1 MALENGEVLQNLTN
15 QLQEVTQQ
23 LNTLGETRVKLIGAI
38 EVLQQIE
45 ETNNPA
51 PAPEAP
57 AEEAPVEE
65 KLLQKKHQN
74 EFLSVTSGSG
84 GNGRD

>member
-38 EVLQQIE
+38 EVLQQFE

-51 PAPEAP
+51 PVAEEAP
-57 AEEAPVEE
+57 AEEAPAEE
-65 KLLQKKHQN
+65 PPT
-74 EFLSVTSGSG
+74 EEVPE
-84 GNGRD
+84 

>member
-45 ETNNPA
+45 ETNNSA
-51 PAPEAP
+51 PVAEEAP
-57 AEEAPVEE
+57 AEVAPVEE
-65 KLLQKKHQN
+65 TPA
-74 EFLSVTSGSG
+74 EEVTE
-84 GNGRD
+84 

>member
-23 LNTLGETRVKLIGAI
+23 LNQLGETRVKLLGAI

-51 PAPEAP
+51 PV
-57 AEEAPVEE
+57 AEVPVVEAPVVEASPEE
-65 KLLQKKHQN
+65 
-74 EFLSVTSGSG
+74 EVPE
-84 GNGRD
+84 

>member
-1 MALENGEVLQNLTN
+1 MTLENGEVLQNLTN

-23 LNTLGETRVKLIGAI
+23 LNQLTETRVKLIGAI

-51 PAPEAP
+51 PVAEETPAVEAP
-57 AEEAPVEE
+57 VEEAPVEE
-65 KLLQKKHQN
+65 TA
-74 EFLSVTSGSG
+74 E
-84 GNGRD
+84 

>member
-1 MALENGEVLQNLTN
+1 MALENGEVLQNLTT

-45 ETNNPA
+45 QENN

-57 AEEAPVEE
+57 AEEAPVEATPTE
-65 KLLQKKHQN
+65 
-74 EFLSVTSGSG
+74 EASE
-84 GNGRD
+84 

>member
-45 ETNNPA
+45 ETNNPDPVA
-51 PAPEAP
+51 EEAP
-57 AEEAPVEE
+57 AEEAPAEE
-65 KLLQKKHQN
+65 TPT
-74 EFLSVTSGSG
+74 EEVPE
-84 GNGRD
+84 

>member
-1 MALENGEVLQNLTN
+1 MALENGEVLQNLTA

-23 LNTLGETRVKLIGAI
+23 LNQLGETRVKLIGAI

-57 AEEAPVEE
+57 AEEAPAEE
-65 KLLQKKHQN
+65 
-74 EFLSVTSGSG
+74 ETPTEEASE
-84 GNGRD
+84 

>member
-1 MALENGEVLQNLTN
+1 MALENGEVLENLTN

-51 PAPEAP
+51 PV
-57 AEEAPVEE
+57 AEVPVVEAPVVEDSPEE
-65 KLLQKKHQN
+65 
-74 EFLSVTSGSG
+74 EVPE
-84 GNGRD
+84 

>member
-1 MALENGEVLQNLTN
+1 MALENGEVLQNLTT

-23 LNTLGETRVKLIGAI
+23 LNQLGETRVKLIGAI

-45 ETNNPA
+45 ETNNPT
-51 PAPEAP
+51 PV

-65 KLLQKKHQN
+65 APV
-74 EFLSVTSGSG
+74 EEDPAEEASE
-84 GNGRD
+84 

>member
-1 MALENGEVLQNLTN
+1 MALENGQVLQNLTN

-45 ETNNPA
+45 ETNNPT
-51 PAPEAP
+51 PV

-65 KLLQKKHQN
+65 APV
-74 EFLSVTSGSG
+74 EEDPAEEASE
-84 GNGRD
+84 